1 MFKSMFMKETDR
13 VMLSL
18 TQYETQKH
26 VFFFK
31 HVTEYFEI
39 Y

>member
-1 MFKSMFMKETDR
+1 MKETDR

-18 TQYETQKH
+18 TQYETQI
-26 VFFFK
+26 FFK